1 MKEPVCIALL
11 FADRVIVENNGKK
24 GIIGTF
30 SKIFSPTFPVN
41 SAPWGIYAAVTNI
54 VGKHDFA
61 LTLTNM
67 ETDLDILPIT
77 GQLQS
82 QNPEEVLELTF
93 NTSGVTFPSVGKYSL
108 SFTIDKELLSSIIL
122 YVELLTQPQ
131 S

>member
-1 MKEPVCIALL
+1 MKEPVCVALL

-30 SKIFSPTFPVN
+30 SKIFAHTFPVH
-41 SAPWGIYAAVTNI
+41 SAPWGIYAAVTNV

-61 LTLTNM
+61 LTLSNM
-67 ETDLDILPIT
+67 ETNQDILPIT

-93 NTSGVTFPSVGKYSL
+93 NTAGVTFPSEGKYAL
-108 SFTIDKELLSSIIL
+108 SFTIDNELLSSIIL
-122 YVELLTQPQ
+122 YVEVLKQPPA
-131 S
+131 

>member
-24 GIIGTF
+24 GIIGIF
-30 SKIFSPTFPVN
+30 SKIFAQTFPVQT
-41 SAPWGIYAAVTNI
+41 APWGIYAAATNI

-67 ETDLDILPIT
+67 ETNQDILPIT
-77 GQLQS
+77 GQMQS
-82 QNPEEVLELTF
+82 QNPEELIELIF
-93 NTSGVTFPSVGKYSL
+93 NTAGVTIPAPGKYSL
-108 SFTIDKELLSSIIL
+108 AFTIDGELMSSIVL
-122 YVELLTQPQ
+122 YAEVLKQPQ